1 MEPITVLVIDDEEA
15 HAMAMAES
23 LDRVGYRCLQAT
35 SGREG
40 LALLEKE
47 AIDIVITDLVMKD
60 VDGMEIL
67 KAAKARRRKGT
78 EVIVVTGYASV
89 ETAVEAMEK
98 GAATYLRKP
107 LNIQEIRAVVKKQV
121 EKIKIRRLNVK
132 LKERLDKREG
142 IEGIIGKSG
151 LMRRIHDIIR
161 QIAPTDAT
169 VFIYGESG
177 TGKELAARAIHQL
190 GRNPEGPFVALNC
203 AALSEGILES
213 ELFGHEKGA
222 FTGATSAREGRF
234 KAAHGGTLFLDEVG
248 DIPLSTQIKLLRVI
262 EDREVVRMG
271 SNTPQKVDVRLITA
285 TNRRLEERVV
295 KGLFREDLYFRLK
308 VVTVELP
315 PLRER
320 RQDIPLLVSAFVN
333 EFSTRH
339 GKEVE
344 RISAGALS
352 LLMNYP
358 WPGNVRELRNII
370 ENMVIMSEGS
380 VIQAGDLPPQFRG
393 GGESPLSGHSFC
405 GKTLKEIEKEVI
417 RETLQEVEGHRERAA
432 KILGI
437 GERTLYR
444 KIKEFG
450 L

>member
-1 MEPITVLVIDDEEA
+1 MENITILVIDDEQA

-23 LDRVGYRCLQAT
+23 LERVGYKCLQAV
-35 SGREG
+35 SGKDG
-40 LALLEKE
+40 LSILEKNPV
-47 AIDIVITDLVMKD
+47 DIVITDLVMKD

-67 KAAKARRRKGT
+67 KAAKARRKEM

-89 ETAVEAMEK
+89 ETAVKAMEK

-107 LNIQEIRAVVKKQV
+107 LNIQEIRAVVEKQV

-132 LKERLDKREG
+132 LKERLNKREG
-142 IEGIIGKSG
+142 IEGIIGRSG
-151 LMRRIHDIIR
+151 PMRKVHEIIR

-169 VFIYGESG
+169 VYIYGESG

-190 GRNPEGPFVALNC
+190 GRNPGGAFVALHC

-222 FTGATSAREGRF
+222 FTGATAKRKGRF
-234 KAAHGGTLFLDEVG
+234 EAAHGGTLFLDEVG
-248 DIPLSTQIKLLRVI
+248 DIPLSTQVKLLRVI
-262 EDREVVRMG
+262 EDGEVVRMG
-271 SNTPQKVDVRLITA
+271 SNTPLKVNVRLITA
-285 TNRRLEERVV
+285 TNQNLEDHVT
-295 KGLFREDLYFRLK
+295 KKLFREDLYFRLK
-308 VVTVELP
+308 VVTLELP

-320 RQDIPLLVSAFVN
+320 RQDIPLLVSAFLN

-344 RISAGALS
+344 KITSGALAS
-352 LLMNYP
+352 LSCQP
-358 WPGNVRELRNII
+358 WPGNVRELRNVI
-370 ENMVIMSEGS
+370 ENMVVMSES
-380 VIQAGDLPPQFRG
+380 AVLEESDLPQQYREGKKRALP
-393 GGESPLSGHSFC
+393 SDSFY
-405 GKTLKEIEKEVI
+405 GKTLQDIEKEAI
-417 RETLQEVEGHRERAA
+417 RETLHEVQGHREKAA

-444 KIKEFG
+444 KIKDYD